1 MTPSAPPR
9 TPRRCRPLAGLVA
22 LVTALSLA
30 TVSGTTSATAA
41 TGSSDH
47 RASARAATRAQARQV
62 ARGALRTARRT
73 MSGQATRTDASM
85 ALLRLRLTLH
95 ALPPAGRRAAAAV
108 LARPTDNPDLYGQAY
123 TTKAKRACSRHICIH
138 WVPTSRD
145 APPDRAWVDRQ
156 LRMLEHVWTYE
167 VHELGYHRPRSDGA
181 RGGGGSGKFDV
192 YLAELY
198 RRGLYGLTVAER
210 PIPHHRHLY
219 SSYLVIDNDF
229 RRSQFHG
236 PPMQVARVTAA
247 HEFFHAIQYGYDA
260 DEDPWLMET
269 SSTWMEEQFDDSS
282 NDNRQYLSWSQLQK
296 PGTPL
301 DTYSSTGFEQYGNWV
316 FLEYLSE
323 RFGRGVVRRIWKQ
336 AAVFGGH
343 RYSAAAVRAALR
355 RYGGM
360 TSVFGSYANGN
371 TAPGDTYAEG
381 AAYPVAG
388 ITSSVT
394 LTAGS
399 PRKPSTSY
407 DVHHLSSVNLRAIPG
422 GGLTGDGWRLWLTVD
437 GPRRATAPAVVVRV
451 VHTGSPATQ
460 TLVPLSREGHG
471 LVSVPFGSQAVRRV
485 TITLANASTR
495 FACHTGGSFSCG
507 GTSKDPHTRFTV
519 RLVARQR

>member
-1 MTPSAPPR
+1 V
-9 TPRRCRPLAGLVA
+9 AGLVA
-22 LVTALSLA
+22 LVTALSLGA
-30 TVSGTTSATAA
+30 LSGTTSATAS
-41 TGSSDH
+41 TGSSH
-47 RASARAATRAQARQV
+47 QPASARSASRVQARQV
-62 ARGALRTARRT
+62 ARGALRAARRAL
-73 MSGQATRTDASM
+73 SGQATRTDASM

-123 TTKAKRACSRHICIH
+123 TTKAKRLCSRHICIH

-167 VHELGYHRPRSDGA
+167 VDELGYHRPRSDGA
-181 RGGGGSGKFDV
+181 RGGGSGRFDV

-282 NDNRQYLSWSQLQK
+282 DDNRQYLAWSQLRR

-323 RFGRGVVRRIWKQ
+323 RFGRGVVRRIWRQ
-336 AAVFGGH
+336 AAAFGGR
-343 RYSAAAVRAALR
+343 RYSAAAIRTALR

-360 TSVFGSYANGN
+360 SSVFGSYANGN
-371 TAPGDTYAEG
+371 TAPGSTYAEG

-388 ITSSVT
+388 VASSIT
-394 LTAGS
+394 LTAGA
-399 PRKPSTSY
+399 PRKPWTSY
-407 DVHHLSSVNLRAIPG
+407 DVRHLASVNLRASPG
-422 GGLTGDGWRLWLTVD
+422 GGLTGSGWRLWLTVD

-451 VHTGSPATQ
+451 ERTGSPATQ
-460 TLVPLSREGHG
+460 TLIPLSREGHG

-495 FACHTGGSFSCG
+495 FTCHTGGSFSCR
-507 GTSKDPHTRFTV
+507 GTPKDPHTPFRV

>member
-1 MTPSAPPR
+1 
-9 TPRRCRPLAGLVA
+9 
-22 LVTALSLA
+22 
-30 TVSGTTSATAA
+30 
-41 TGSSDH
+41 
-47 RASARAATRAQARQV
+47 
-62 ARGALRTARRT
+62 
-73 MSGQATRTDASM
+73 MSGQAARTEASM

-95 ALPPAGRRAAAAV
+95 ALPPAGRRAAASV
-108 LARPTDNPDLYGQAY
+108 LARPTDNPDFYGQTY
-123 TTKAKRACSRHICIH
+123 TTDAKRACSRYICIH

-156 LRMLEHVWTYE
+156 LRMLDHVWKYE
-167 VHELGYHRPRSDGA
+167 VDELGYHRPRSDGT
-181 RGGGGSGKFDV
+181 RGGGSGKFDV

-210 PIPHHRHLY
+210 PSAHHRHLY

-247 HEFFHAIQYGYDA
+247 HEFFHAIQYGYDVN
-260 DEDPWLMET
+260 EDPWLMET

-282 NDNRQYLSWSQLQK
+282 NDNRQYLAWSQLQK

-301 DTYSSTGFEQYGNWV
+301 DTYNTGGFEQYGNWI

-323 RFGRGVVRRIWKQ
+323 QYGRGVVRRIWNR
-336 AAVFGGH
+336 AAAFGDGH
-343 RYSAAAVRAALR
+343 RYSTAAIRAALR

-360 TSVFGSYANGN
+360 SSVFGSYASGN
-371 TAPGDTYAEG
+371 TTPQRTYAEG

-394 LTAGS
+394 LTPGS
-399 PRKPSTSY
+399 PRMPWTSY
-407 DVHHLSSVNLRAIPG
+407 DVRHLSSVNLRASPG
-422 GGLTGDGWRLWLTVD
+422 GGLTGTHWRLWVTVD
-437 GPRRATAPAVVVRV
+437 GPRRETGPVVALRV
-451 VHTGSPATQ
+451 ERKGSPATR
-460 TLVPLSREGHG
+460 TLVTLSREGHG
-471 LVSVPFGSQAVRRV
+471 LVSVPFSSGTIRRV
-485 TITLANASTR
+485 MITLANASTR
-495 FACHTGGSFSCG
+495 FACHTGGSFSCR
-507 GTSKDPHTRFTV
+507 GTSKDPRTLFTV